1 MKCYTDSESH
11 SDYFD
16 DLDVF
21 EEAELD
27 SDSDEEPL
35 RCLDCNLLF
44 VSKNY
49 LYRHLL
55 NHIKQPYVKLEKVQL
70 RNPPLRITFKN
81 RTGHRFEIVSPRQSP
96 LSLDTGY
103 QSSSLEETPRNQGR
117 EDFYD
122 PQVGEETEN
131 YEDEHEEGSI
141 EGFDEDDLVDTEQTR
156 PEENRSFEDL
166 EGSSGNS
173 PANPELAEVRGS
185 HNFSPNLAEVIGGAF
200 LTDLDSPFD
209 EHSPERTQSGE
220 GTENAA
226 NVEALSSEGQT
237 IAPHY
242 GGIPGAQPTPPPE
255 PSPTGVSEYPKIKI
269 KTTGL
274 FKDPE
279 PRSGCTITEIT
290 ESDSSDGPSSS
301 STNNATPVWPNPGMD
316 DPLKLPDSENLL
328 SMFNSDRSNKDIGYS
343 TGTDNEFISLDTF
356 NERNCNA
363 MQLYNPSSSSA
374 VATTSSLDS
383 LTGLPMQ
390 ALAQQVSRLNPSAG
404 QGLHQQ
410 NVLINIQQFP
420 TQPQQQYQAPHGQ
433 MPQHQPM
440 YPAHYP
446 AQPAI
451 HQPYGYQ
458 PPPYPPY
465 PPAQGFPSQ
474 HPRPAHMAP
483 PPHQMGPMA
492 PPPAPMGQM
501 QPPQMGP
508 QPINAS
514 GQPPNPMVPSSQSQ
528 PMPPP
533 SQPPNSMQGGYRAP
547 MPPHSRPPVPR
558 GAGGLRA
565 PMGNRSPGVRPRA
578 PIIRPRGTGPCA
590 VIRGPTRPRITN
602 LQNGQRPSKAH
613 SVIKRESNQGIPGKR
628 RRVDV
633 LTPSD
638 KDDDDCQVICIQQ
651 KNSGL
656 PQIENVH
663 GGPESVENSI
673 MKLSDSITL
682 SVRNPPPKP
691 ADTPQKSDAKAV
703 ANVLASRGI
712 TVTASG
718 KSKESPTKQ
727 MSSSTALSLN
737 GAVSIV
743 AKNLSSTSK
752 SPTEESIPT
761 VDLTDDCG
769 SASQSKKGHVLPY
782 RCDLCAAQYPNAAGL
797 SKHRQVYHKTS
808 MGMCELG
815 VPLINMKQ
823 PGILQRLGQLG
834 INNYIPLSSGDSNG
848 TFALPIINSK
858 NPGNVAALG
867 ATQMLTLGP
876 VRSIPKP
883 TTANN
888 AKKESVAKTFPFTK

>member
-141 EGFDEDDLVDTEQTR
+141 EAVFCCFRCESKMASTEMLIELVKKYPILYDLSHEDYKNIRKKDKLWDKIGQELHITVCLLWIAYMEKVALHKVSRQTPHPQLKHADKPYVRIIRLSKTKTGQAAKQSKKWQWSKHMENFRPFLTFAKTSSNVPEYLSQTESNKVVNVNDNTQETNISQETKTGDFCETLESNAVTRTDRSDDNATPSRTSKKQKSTKSSTPKATSSVEAVISYFENKKATETKDDLDLLFLSYARTIKKFSGKRQVETKLQIAQIIAYQEIMHYEEESSQQSQQQVLKSYMDVSRPSNSDSFDEDDLVDTEQTR

-343 TGTDNEFISLDTF
+343 TGTDNEFISLDT
-356 NERNCNA
+356 
-363 MQLYNPSSSSA
+363 SSA

-433 MPQHQPM
+433 MPQHQP
-440 YPAHYP
+440 
-446 AQPAI
+446 
-451 HQPYGYQ
+451 
-458 PPPYPPY
+458 
-465 PPAQGFPSQ
+465 
-474 HPRPAHMAP
+474 
-483 PPHQMGPMA
+483 
-492 PPPAPMGQM
+492 
-501 QPPQMGP
+501 
-508 QPINAS
+508 
-514 GQPPNPMVPSSQSQ
+514 
-528 PMPPP
+528 
-533 SQPPNSMQGGYRAP
+533 
-547 MPPHSRPPVPR
+547 
-558 GAGGLRA
+558 
-565 PMGNRSPGVRPRA
+565 
-578 PIIRPRGTGPCA
+578 
-590 VIRGPTRPRITN
+590 
-602 LQNGQRPSKAH
+602 
-613 SVIKRESNQGIPGKR
+613 
-628 RRVDV
+628 
-633 LTPSD
+633 
-638 KDDDDCQVICIQQ
+638 
-651 KNSGL
+651 
-656 PQIENVH
+656 
-663 GGPESVENSI
+663 
-673 MKLSDSITL
+673 
-682 SVRNPPPKP
+682 
-691 ADTPQKSDAKAV
+691 
-703 ANVLASRGI
+703 
-712 TVTASG
+712 
-718 KSKESPTKQ
+718 
-727 MSSSTALSLN
+727 
-737 GAVSIV
+737 
-743 AKNLSSTSK
+743 
-752 SPTEESIPT
+752 
-761 VDLTDDCG
+761 
-769 SASQSKKGHVLPY
+769 
-782 RCDLCAAQYPNAAGL
+782 
-797 SKHRQVYHKTS
+797 
-808 MGMCELG
+808 
-815 VPLINMKQ
+815 
-823 PGILQRLGQLG
+823 
-834 INNYIPLSSGDSNG
+834 
-848 TFALPIINSK
+848 
-858 NPGNVAALG
+858 
-867 ATQMLTLGP
+867 
-876 VRSIPKP
+876 
-883 TTANN
+883 
-888 AKKESVAKTFPFTK
+888 